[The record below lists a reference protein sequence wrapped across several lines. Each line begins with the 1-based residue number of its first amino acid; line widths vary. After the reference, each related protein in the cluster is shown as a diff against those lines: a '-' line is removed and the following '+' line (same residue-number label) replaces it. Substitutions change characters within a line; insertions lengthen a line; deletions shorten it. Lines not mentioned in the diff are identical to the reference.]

1 MRFLI
6 VLIFLIAC
14 QNLSAQ
20 FQFSGYINE
29 DFKNAT
35 AYLNIVDD
43 FNKSDLFITEKILQT
58 SKIDS
63 TGQFTFKGNFLDQA
77 NNVYKI
83 YIDAC
88 NDNIGDSKHL
98 LNQCEESL
106 SIIFIANNQDQIHFP
121 LNDFSQM
128 FCALEYSSDHNM
140 AIFKID
146 SIQEEL
152 LLGLHETKSDAQRS
166 IIYDQYFDQL
176 QEYSNSLK
184 EPLAELYAFHLYS
197 DDKSFSREF
206 YIKDLK
212 RSNYYNDLLNSL
224 EGQYSETTY
233 PDYYK
238 EELIKDQYPLLQSK
252 NKNYQSI
259 IYVLVVLLLVSL
271 VVNFIIIRKNRLSNK
286 NKRTLP
292 IDYKTILSPQEQK
305 VFELISQKLS
315 NKEIAEKLFISLST
329 VKTHI
334 NNIYT
339 KLSISSRNE
348 IHHYF

>member
-6 VLIFLIAC
+6 GLIFLIIY

-43 FNKSDLFITEKILQT
+43 FNKIELFITEKILQT

-63 TGQFTFKGNFLDQA
+63 TGQFIFKGDFLDHE
-77 NNVYKI
+77 NSVYKI
-83 YIDAC
+83 YIDGC
-88 NDNIGDSKHL
+88 NDNISDSKHL

-128 FCALEYSSDHNM
+128 FCALEYTSDQNM

-152 LLGLHETKSDAQRS
+152 LLDLHETKSDGQRS
-166 IIYDQYFDQL
+166 IIYNQYFDKL
-176 QEYSNSLK
+176 QEFSNSLK

-224 EGQYSETTY
+224 EGQYSETAY
-233 PDYYK
+233 PNYYK

-252 NKNYQSI
+252 NKNYQYI
-259 IYVLVVLLLVSL
+259 IYALAVLLVFSL
-271 VVNFIIIRKNRLSNK
+271 AVNFIIIRKNRFSTLNK
-286 NKRTLP
+286 KALP
-292 IDYKTILSPQEQK
+292 IDYKTVLSPQEQK
-305 VFELISQKLS
+305 VD
-315 NKEIAEKLFISLST
+315 
-329 VKTHI
+329 
-334 NNIYT
+334 
-339 KLSISSRNE
+339 
-348 IHHYF
+348 